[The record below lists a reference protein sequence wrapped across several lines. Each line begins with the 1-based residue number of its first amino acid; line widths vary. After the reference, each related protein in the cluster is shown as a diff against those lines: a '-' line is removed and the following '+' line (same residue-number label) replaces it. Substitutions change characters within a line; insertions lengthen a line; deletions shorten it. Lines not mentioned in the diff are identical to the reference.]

1 MSRQER
7 IDRQDALY
15 KLLTNLPGAD
25 FGATP
30 ECSETDPEI
39 FFPEPG
45 RVDLGR
51 QAIAI
56 CDRCPVRD
64 ACLEKALQNGELGI
78 WGGTT
83 EHQRRKMRRE
93 RRRSQQSQEVAA

>member
-1 MSRQER
+1 MTS
-7 IDRQDALY
+7 IGGHDALY
-15 KLLTNLPGAD
+15 KLLTNLPGAE

-30 ECSETDPEI
+30 ECAETDPEV

-45 RVDLGR
+45 RMDLIR

-56 CDRCPVRD
+56 CDRCPVRE
-64 ACLEKALQNGELGI
+64 ACLELALDGGDLGI

-83 EHQRRKMRRE
+83 DKKRRKLRAE
-93 RRRSQQSQEVAA
+93 RRRAQQEREAA

>member
-1 MSRQER
+1 MTTQQRIER
-7 IDRQDALY
+7 HDALY

-25 FGATP
+25 FGVAP

-45 RVDLGR
+45 RVDLAR
-51 QAIAI
+51 RAIAI
-56 CDRCPVRD
+56 CERCPVLE
-64 ACLEKALQNGELGI
+64 ACREKAVLHGELGI

-83 EHQRRKMRRE
+83 ETQREKIRAA
-93 RRRSQQSQEVAA
+93 RRRIQRGQEAA